1 MSIKLQLEP
10 LLKSLLITG
19 SVQGATRMKSGLMS
33 EIRSV
38 GLALAVISSLV
49 QPADAVTQTAELS
62 TIDSQKSYS
71 TGTAQLLVQGR
82 DNLTTKVTGVKIN
95 PTDKGIEVILESA
108 NVEALKP
115 VSSNQGNSFIADIP
129 NAVLALPKG
138 GNFTQNN
145 PAPGIVSISVTQTN
159 TNTLRVTVIGEGGLP
174 NTELFDSDEGLIF
187 GVTPVASAIKPQ
199 QPTQT
204 ESASPTVAEVTG
216 VQLKSTNNGLEIILA
231 TPDGEK
237 LQVSPKKEGNTFIA
251 DITAAQLRL
260 STNNTFRQEKPIAGV
275 SEVTVTNFD
284 ANTIRVA
291 VIGVD
296 SIPKVELFDSD
307 QGLIFGIAS
316 AASSTAQQQPTDS
329 NKPQEPIAESNDPIE
344 LVVTGSQESG
354 YKVPDASTATK
365 TDTPLLEIPQA
376 IQVIP
381 RQIIEDQK
389 VQRVADVL
397 RNVSGVTVKTD
408 YAGTDGYTIRGF
420 DTNAN
425 LRNGFR
431 QDSFTGF
438 TDTATIERIEVL
450 KGPASVLYG
459 QLEPGGIV
467 NYITKQPLNQPYYS
481 ATFSAGSYDYYRPEI
496 DISGPLTPDNN
507 IFYRLIA
514 AYENSGGFRDF
525 AYKELYTFAPSL
537 SVKLSD
543 RTTVDLQYEYVNL
556 NQSYDR
562 GLPPIAR
569 SFDLPISFNFGEP
582 SDRYELFANRVNVAL
597 DHRFTENWRF
607 RSGVSIQVV
616 DTARFNFQ
624 PVDFENPF
632 AEDGRTVARRYN
644 QVGDYSREYS
654 WQNDLIGKFNTGSIG
669 HEVLLGF
676 ELGRSVFGF
685 PFRISRNVPAL
696 DILNP
701 VYGAAIPTTFE
712 EGFEDQSNSYRVGLY
727 FQDQV
732 ALLPNLKILLG
743 GRFDFV
749 NFKDEYQPDIINGAE
764 TEITERYYEKFSPR
778 LGLVYQPLK
787 NLSLYAS
794 YSSAFKP
801 NEFATA
807 VGGQPLEPESST
819 QYEVGVKSEFLDG
832 KLTATLAAYE
842 ITKNNVSTT
851 DINNTDF
858 SISAGEVKSRGI
870 ELDIAGEILPGWNVI
885 ASYSHNDAYVSEDNT
900 LPVGDRLVNA
910 PRNSASLWT
919 TYQIQNGNLK
929 GFGFGG
935 GVFFVGDR
943 EATLPNN
950 ITIPSF
956 VRTDATIFYK
966 RDNYQ
971 IGLNFKNLFD
981 TRYYDSA
988 GFLLAPGAP
997 LTVLASFSVK
1007 F

>member
-1 MSIKLQLEP
+1 
-10 LLKSLLITG
+10 
-19 SVQGATRMKSGLMS
+19 MKSGLMS
-33 EIRSV
+33 EIHSV

-49 QPADAVTQTAELS
+49 QPAHAGTQTANLSTLS
-62 TIDSQKSYS
+62 TIDSQKSHS
-71 TGTAQLLVQGR
+71 TSAAQLLVQSNN
-82 DNLTTKVTGVKIN
+82 NLATKVTGVKVTS
-95 PTDKGIEVILESA
+95 TDKGIEVILESA
-108 NVEALKP
+108 NIEALKP
-115 VSSNQGNSFIADIP
+115 VSNNQGNSFIADIP
-129 NAVLALPKG
+129 NAVLALPTG

-145 PAPGIVSISVTQTN
+145 PVPGIVSVSVTQAN
-159 TNTLRVTVIGEGGLP
+159 SNTLRVTVVGEAGLP
-174 NTELFDSDEGLIF
+174 NAELFDDDEGLIF
-187 GVTPVASAIKPQ
+187 AVTPVASTAKPQ
-199 QPTQT
+199 QPTPT
-204 ESASPTVAEVTG
+204 PSASPTVAEVTG
-216 VQLKSTNNGLEIILA
+216 VQLNPTNNGLEIILT

-237 LQVSPKKEGNTFIA
+237 LQVLPKPEGNTYIA

-260 STNNTFRQEKPIAGV
+260 STDNRFRQEKPIAGV
-275 SEVTVTNFD
+275 SEVTVTNVNS
-284 ANTIRVA
+284 NTIRVA
-291 VIGVD
+291 VVGVD
-296 SIPKVELFDSD
+296 TIPKVELFDSD

-316 AASSTAQQQPTDS
+316 TASATQPPSQQPSEPPTS
-329 NKPQEPIAESNDPIE
+329 LNKPQEPTAQSDDPIE
-344 LVVTGSQESG
+344 LVVTGEQDSG
-354 YKVPDASTATK
+354 YKAPDASTATK
-365 TDTPLLEIPQA
+365 TDTPLIEIPQA

-381 RQIIEDQK
+381 RQVIEDQK

-408 YAGTDGYTIRGF
+408 YAGTDTYTIRGF
-420 DTNAN
+420 DTNTN

-438 TDTATIERIEVL
+438 TDTATVDRIEVL

-467 NYITKQPLNQPYYS
+467 NYITKQPLEQPYYS
-481 ATFSAGSYDYYRPEI
+481 ATFSAGSYSYYRPEI

-507 IFYRLIA
+507 ILYRFVG

-537 SVKLSD
+537 RVKLSD
-543 RTTVDLQYEYVNL
+543 RTNLDLQYEYVNL

-562 GLPPIAR
+562 GLPPITR

-582 SDRYELFANRVNVAL
+582 TDKYELFANRVNVAL

-607 RSGVSIQVV
+607 RSAVSVQTV
-616 DTARFNFQ
+616 DTSRSNFQ
-624 PVDFENPF
+624 PVDFTNPF
-632 AEDGRTVARRYN
+632 DEDGRTVARRYN
-644 QVGDYSREYS
+644 KVGDYSRDYS

-685 PFRISRNVPAL
+685 PFRISYNVPSL

-701 VYGAAIPTTFE
+701 VYGAATPTTFE
-712 EGFEDQSNSYRVGLY
+712 EGSEDESNTYRVGLY
-727 FQDQV
+727 FQDQIS
-732 ALLPNLKILLG
+732 LLPNLKMLLG

-749 NFKDEYQPDIINGAE
+749 NFKDEYQPDTING
-764 TEITERYYEKFSPR
+764 TGTDITERYYEKFSPR
-778 LGLVYQPLK
+778 IGLVYQPTE

-794 YSSAFKP
+794 YTSAFKP
-801 NEFATA
+801 NEFALS
-807 VGGQPLEPESST
+807 VDGPLEPESST
-819 QYEVGVKSEFLDG
+819 QYEVGVKGEFLDG

-842 ITKNNVSTT
+842 ITKSNVATEDLNNLDSG
-851 DINNTDF
+851 F
-858 SISAGEVKSRGI
+858 SIAAGKVKSRGI
-870 ELDIAGEILPGWNVI
+870 ELDITGEILPGWNVI
-885 ASYSHNDAYVSEDNT
+885 ASYSHNDAYVSEDNN

-919 TYQIQNGNLK
+919 TYQIQSGNLK
-929 GFGFGG
+929 GLGFGG

-943 EATLPNN
+943 EATLPNT

-956 VRTDATIFYK
+956 VRTDAAIFYR

-971 IGLNFKNLFD
+971 IGLNFKNLLD

-988 GFLLAPGAP
+988 GFLLSPGAP
-997 LTVLASFSVK
+997 FTVLGTFSVK

>member
-1 MSIKLQLEP
+1 MWKQP
-10 LLKSLLITG
+10 QLLIGLWLTG
-19 SVQGATRMKSGLMS
+19 VVFA
-33 EIRSV
+33 
-38 GLALAVISSLV
+38 V
-49 QPADAVTQTAELS
+49 QPAWGNETSQNHLPLS
-62 TIDSQKSYS
+62 QESHT
-71 TGTAQLLVQGR
+71 TR
-82 DNLTTKVTGVKIN
+82 TTKDLLSQSPQSPILIDRVRIDT
-95 PTDKGIEVILESA
+95 TDKGIEVILDTRQGEQLQVA
-108 NVEALKP
+108 NNSE
-115 VSSNQGNSFIADIP
+115 GNSLIADIT
-129 NAVLALPKG
+129 NAQLRLPS
-138 GNFTQNN
+138 GNTFRQEK
-145 PAPGIVSISVTQTN
+145 PFAGITE
-159 TNTLRVTVIGEGGLP
+159 VTVINKDSNTIRITITGETGRP
-174 NTELFDSDEGLIF
+174 SYELFDSDAGLIF
-187 GVTPVASAIKPQ
+187 GVTPATTAATQPQ
-199 QPTQT
+199 QP
-204 ESASPTVAEVTG
+204 
-216 VQLKSTNNGLEIILA
+216 
-231 TPDGEK
+231 
-237 LQVSPKKEGNTFIA
+237 
-251 DITAAQLRL
+251 
-260 STNNTFRQEKPIAGV
+260 QE
-275 SEVTVTNFD
+275 N
-284 ANTIRVA
+284 
-291 VIGVD
+291 
-296 SIPKVELFDSD
+296 
-307 QGLIFGIAS
+307 
-316 AASSTAQQQPTDS
+316 QPTTETPS
-329 NKPQEPIAESNDPIE
+329 EEPTANEPIE
-344 LVVTGSQESG
+344 LVVTGSQDSG

-381 RQIIEDQK
+381 RQVIEDQK

-431 QDSFTGF
+431 QDSFTAF

-481 ATFSAGSYDYYRPEI
+481 ATFSAGSYSYYRPEI

-507 IFYRLIA
+507 ILYRFVA

-537 SVKLSD
+537 SVKLGD
-543 RTTVDLQYEYVNL
+543 RTNFDLQYEYVNL

-562 GLPPIAR
+562 GLPPITR

-597 DHRFTENWRF
+597 DHKFSENWRF
-607 RSGVSIQVV
+607 RSAVSVQTV
-616 DTARFNFQ
+616 DTSRSNFQ
-624 PVDFENPF
+624 PVDFTNPF
-632 AEDGRTVARRYN
+632 DEDGRTVARRYN
-644 QVGDYSREYS
+644 KVGDYSRDYS
-654 WQNDLIGKFNTGSIG
+654 WQNDLIGKFNTGSIK

-685 PFRISRNVPAL
+685 PFRISYNVPAL

-712 EGFEDQSNSYRVGLY
+712 EGFEDESNTYRVGLY

-743 GRFDFV
+743 GRLDFV
-749 NFKDEYQPDIINGAE
+749 NFKDEYQPDIINDAG
-764 TEITERYYEKFSPR
+764 TDITERYYEKFSPR
-778 LGLVYQPLK
+778 VGLVYQPTE

-794 YSSAFKP
+794 YTRAFKP
-801 NEFATA
+801 NEYAIA
-807 VGGQPLEPESST
+807 VGGSPLEPETAS
-819 QYEVGVKSEFLDG
+819 QYEVGIKGEFLDG

-851 DINNTDF
+851 DLNNLDF
-858 SISAGEVKSRGI
+858 TIAAGEVKSRGI

-885 ASYSHNDAYVSEDNT
+885 ASYSHNDAYVSEDNS
-900 LPVGDRLVNA
+900 LPVGDRLANA

-919 TYQIQNGNLK
+919 TYQIQTGNLQ
-929 GFGFGG
+929 GLGFGG

-943 EATLPNN
+943 EATLPNS

-956 VRTDATIFYK
+956 VRTDATIFYR

-981 TRYYDSA
+981 TRYYDSS

-997 LTVLASFSVK
+997 FTVLGTFSVN

>member
-1 MSIKLQLEP
+1 MQLEP

-19 SVQGATRMKSGLMS
+19 SVQGATTMKSGLMS

-38 GLALAVISSLV
+38 GLALAVISSLI

-62 TIDSQKSYS
+62 TIDSQKSHS
-71 TGTAQLLVQGR
+71 TSAAQLLVQGR

-115 VSSNQGNSFIADIP
+115 VSNNQGNSFIADIP

-145 PAPGIVSISVTQTN
+145 PAPGIVSVIVTQAN

-237 LQVSPKKEGNTFIA
+237 LQVSPKKEGNTYIA

-260 STNNTFRQEKPIAGV
+260 STNNTFRQDKPIAGV

-316 AASSTAQQQPTDS
+316 AASSTAQQQPTDPT
-329 NKPQEPIAESNDPIE
+329 KPQEPIAESNDPIE

-438 TDTATIERIEVL
+438 TDTATLERIEVL

-624 PVDFENPF
+624 PDDFENPF
-632 AEDGRTVARRYN
+632 AEDGRTVARRYS

-654 WQNDLIGKFNTGSIG
+654 WQNDLTGKFNTGSIG

-701 VYGAAIPTTFE
+701 VYGGAIPTTFE
-712 EGFEDQSNSYRVGLY
+712 EGFENQSNSYRVGLY

-749 NFKDEYQPDIINGAE
+749 NFKDENQPDIINGAE

-778 LGLVYQPLK
+778 FGLVYQPLQ

-819 QYEVGVKSEFLDG
+819 QYEVGVKGEFLDG

-935 GVFFVGDR
+935 GLFFVGDK

-997 LTVLASFSVK
+997 FTVLASFSVN